1 MPEPPR
7 FREFRTAAVRS
18 RHSSHG
24 PSISAE
30 ADSISRD
37 AAILSLDQLEVG
49 VDGAQHALERFISPT
64 YLRPIVRQLYNY
76 RRDVFGGWKVMNRL
90 SGKTAVVTGA
100 SKGIGAGIAKGLAAE
115 GAAVVVNYASSMD
128 GADRVVADIRAK
140 GGKAIAVQGDVAK
153 AADVEKIFAETKK
166 AFGRLDILVNN
177 AGVYK
182 LLPLEEV
189 TEEDFHRHFNVNVL
203 GLILAT
209 KEAAKLFGGEGGSV
223 INIGSVVSDLNPPNS
238 VVYTA
243 TKGAV
248 DAVTRVLAKEL
259 GPRKIRV
266 NSINPG
272 LIETEGT
279 HAMGVI
285 GHDPEKQFV
294 ALTPLGRTG
303 QPDDI
308 APVAVFLAS
317 DESRWVTGDT
327 LAVSGGLR

>member
-1 MPEPPR
+1 
-7 FREFRTAAVRS
+7 
-18 RHSSHG
+18 
-24 PSISAE
+24 
-30 ADSISRD
+30 
-37 AAILSLDQLEVG
+37 
-49 VDGAQHALERFISPT
+49 
-64 YLRPIVRQLYNY
+64 
-76 RRDVFGGWKVMNRL
+76 MNRL

-115 GAAVVVNYASSMD
+115 GAAVVINYASSRD
-128 GADRVVADIRAK
+128 GADRVVADIKAK

-153 AADVEKIFAETKK
+153 AADVKKIFAETKQ

-177 AGVYK
+177 AGVYN

-189 TEEDFHRHFNVNVL
+189 TEEDFHRHFNINVL
-203 GLILAT
+203 GLLLAT
-209 KEAAKLFGGEGGSV
+209 QEATKLFGDEGGSV
-223 INIGSVVSDLNPPNS
+223 INIGSVANDLNTPNT

-266 NSINPG
+266 NAIKPG
-272 LIETEGT
+272 LVDTEGT
-279 HAMGVI
+279 HATGVI
-285 GHDPEKQFV
+285 GNDYEKQAV
-294 ALTPLGRTG
+294 ARTPLGRTG

-327 LAVSGGLR
+327 LAVSGGVA

>member
-1 MPEPPR
+1 M
-7 FREFRTAAVRS
+7 S
-18 RHSSHG
+18 
-24 PSISAE
+24 
-30 ADSISRD
+30 
-37 AAILSLDQLEVG
+37 
-49 VDGAQHALERFISPT
+49 
-64 YLRPIVRQLYNY
+64 
-76 RRDVFGGWKVMNRL
+76 RL
-90 SGKTAVVTGA
+90 SGKIAVVTGA

-115 GAAVVVNYASSMD
+115 GAAVIVNYASSKD
-128 GADRVVADIRAK
+128 GADRVVADIKAE

-153 AADVEKIFAETKK
+153 AADVKKIFAETKK

-177 AGVYK
+177 AGVYN

-203 GLILAT
+203 GLLLAT
-209 KEAAKLFGGEGGSV
+209 QEAAKLFGDKGGSV
-223 INIGSVVSDLNPPNS
+223 INVGSVASDLNSPNT

-272 LIETEGT
+272 VIETEGT
-279 HAMGVI
+279 HAAGVI
-285 GHDPEKQFV
+285 GSDFEKQFV

-317 DESRWVTGDT
+317 DELRWVTGDT
-327 LAVSGGLR
+327 LVVSGGLR